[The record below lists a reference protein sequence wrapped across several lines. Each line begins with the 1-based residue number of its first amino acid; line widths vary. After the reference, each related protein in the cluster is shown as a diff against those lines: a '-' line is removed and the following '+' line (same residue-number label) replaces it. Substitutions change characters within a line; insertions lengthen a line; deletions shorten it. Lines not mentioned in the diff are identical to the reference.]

1 MATKITFDDFKRAK
15 GLTTEEAPDMGATFN
30 QTDSMLESAGP
41 RKINF
46 AEFQRAKG
54 MIEEDESPFEM
65 PEGTLRKD
73 DLKAG
78 PNADKIREYMIQR
91 FGVDYN
97 RDAGKDNDT
106 VVEEFVDH
114 MRWMNSNVVSVAGEA
129 RYITN
134 ADEGKKDV
142 AGTAYAL
149 YDRLGNMFT
158 NDGFTGAVDGI
169 KDYLFSAAADPSNYI
184 GILTGGIGKAA
195 GVGITQ
201 GGKMAV
207 KRAAVEAGRQAIAK
221 GATQEAAK
229 AAGQAAAKRAAQRF
243 AAANIGTAQSKAVRA
258 AAARAERDIFLR
270 EAKKRAQRA
279 AVGEFAKGD
288 AKKILMA
295 TTASDAAFSMMH
307 DVTLQNTLI
316 EAGAQEQ
323 YSAVQTG
330 FSSLLG
336 GVAGLAQL
344 GFGKFKGSS
353 GLSEADIKLKFGA
366 ERSEELAKVDAA
378 VENIAKKTKR
388 VPIETTEELAQK
400 AAADIRKK
408 AKDFLAR
415 SDSWEAKVK
424 RGEANYYNAPTPV
437 EMFKDIMVGEDGK
450 SGLVKLYKDN
460 GMAIP
465 KGATVSDVMTSLVT
479 KLPQNEL
486 DEINKAF
493 KPFGITLGDTT
504 EIAQN
509 LGDYLAVEISKG
521 GKVLNVMSQ
530 VRKSVDAA
538 VVYGNE
544 IVENQVRAI
553 DNLEEE
559 AAKAT
564 KMKGFEYGQNV
575 WRRLLVSSP
584 ATTAVNVMGFGQFYV
599 GQSLADV
606 FSSTGHTLYG
616 LARGGSRTKAG
627 REALRVGKIY
637 RSIQAQKM
645 RNLLDPH
652 TTHDAYMSFL
662 SQHKDVGKVLFESFT
677 GGVQRSAG
685 RYGIDPDANWF
696 KRTEMIVDGA
706 NRVTGVRIQDTF
718 TKSQMF
724 MTELDKWV
732 RINHD
737 RTLADVLE
745 KGDLNLIDNDAIGA
759 SLDTTLKSVFSKD
772 YTTDDQLL
780 ANAAQQVEKFS
791 NIPVIGTILPFGRF
805 FNNTIA
811 TAYQW
816 SVGGG
821 VQMASAMYNKAI
833 KGAPVPKTATEAFS
847 RSLVGVTSLRLA
859 MEYDEQRRDQ
869 GLGTFEID
877 AGGGNIIDAKNM
889 FPFSLWLAVGRAGNL
904 ARQGEEVPKELIED
918 VTAQLAI
925 GQFASDIQFG
935 NDLYNVF
942 DTLFSGEPGAR
953 QASLDAV
960 YKQGGNIL
968 AGFTRPIDAVN
979 RMVGL
984 INNSDAARDVRQ
996 EKGINVG
1003 IMGAT
1008 KYVDNI
1014 IEIFT
1019 DKLDSVTGE
1028 ELRVATREG
1037 SLRDV
1042 NPVLRV
1048 MGIKQVPA
1056 RTSTD
1061 KAYSMAEMHPW
1072 KANER
1077 SQIPAYDKVFNTMV
1091 APLLEER
1098 YADLVDSP
1106 KFKDASVAER
1116 RVMLNS
1122 WKRIVT
1128 KELRDYLAESPEAPQ
1143 SLLAAQRKATII
1155 GNKDLRHEAM
1165 RDMREQFG
1173 YKGSGPR
1180 EMNWQELQ
1188 LFTELVDYYKEINEV
1203 Q

>member
-1 MATKITFDDFKRAK
+1 MARQITFDDFMKTK
-15 GLTTEEAPDMGATFN
+15 GLVAEEAPDMGATFS
-30 QTDSMLESAGP
+30 QTDDMLSSSGP
-41 RKINF
+41 RQISYDDFMKK
-46 AEFQRAKG
+46 KG
-54 MIEEDESPFEM
+54 LLQEDEDETPFAM

-73 DLKAG
+73 DLKSG
-78 PNADKIREYMIQR
+78 RNADQIRSYMIQR

-97 RDAGKDNDT
+97 KDGGKDNDE
-106 VVEEFVDH
+106 VVEDFVDH

-129 RYITN
+129 RYITD
-134 ADEGKKDV
+134 ADDDKKQT
-142 AGTAYAL
+142 AATAYEL
-149 YDRLGNMFT
+149 YDRMGNMFT
-158 NDGFTGAVDGI
+158 NDGFTGAVDGV
-169 KDYLFSAAADPSNYI
+169 KDYLFSAVADPSNYI

-195 GVGITQ
+195 GVGLTQ

-207 KRAAVEAGRQAIAK
+207 KRAAVEAGRRAMAS
-221 GATQEAAK
+221 GATREAAN

-243 AAANIGTAQSKAVRA
+243 AAANIGTAESKAIRA
-258 AAARAERDIFLR
+258 AAARAERDIFMR
-270 EAKKRAQRA
+270 EAKKKAQRA
-279 AVGEFAKGD
+279 AVGEFAKAD

-295 TTASDAAFSMMH
+295 TTAADAAMSVMH
-307 DVTLQNTLI
+307 DVTLQSTLL

-323 YSAVQTG
+323 YSILQTG

-336 GVAGLAQL
+336 GVGGLAQL
-344 GFGKFKGSS
+344 GFGKFKGTS

-378 VENIAKKTKR
+378 VENLAKKTQR
-388 VPIETTEELAQK
+388 VPIETSDDTAK
-400 AAADIRKK
+400 AAAKRIKDVADSWATKVARGRDQYDNVPTSV
-408 AKDFLAR
+408 DFLK
-415 SDSWEAKVK
+415 EV
-424 RGEANYYNAPTPV
+424 
-437 EMFKDIMVGEDGK
+437 MVGEDGK
-450 SGLVKLYKDN
+450 GGLVKLYKDN

-465 KGATVSDVMTSLVT
+465 KGSTVSDVMTSLVQ
-479 KLPQNEL
+479 KLPQEEL
-486 DEINKAF
+486 DAINQRL
-493 KPFGITLGDTT
+493 KPMAITLGDTT
-504 EIAQN
+504 EVAQN
-509 LGDYLAVEISKG
+509 LGDLLAVEISKG
-521 GKVLNVMSQ
+521 GQVLNVMSQ
-530 VRKSVDAA
+530 VRKSIDAA
-538 VVYGNE
+538 VLYGDSVVDGQLKA
-544 IVENQVRAI
+544 IENL
-553 DNLEEE
+553 DEE
-559 AAKAT
+559 AAKAA
-564 KMKGFEYGQNV
+564 KMKGFSYGQNI

-606 FSSTGHTLYG
+606 LSGTSHTLYG
-616 LARGGSRTKAG
+616 LARGGNMTKEG
-627 REALRVGKIY
+627 REALRVGRIY
-637 RSIQAQKM
+637 RQIQAQKM

-652 TTHDAYMSFL
+652 TTHDAYMAFL

-677 GGVQRSAG
+677 GGVERSAG
-685 RYGIDPDANWF
+685 RYGIDPDAKWF
-696 KRTEMIVDGA
+696 KRTEMVVDGA
-706 NRVTGVRIQDTF
+706 NRLTGVKIQDTF

-724 MTELDKWV
+724 ITEMDKWL
-732 RINHD
+732 RINKG

-745 KGDLNLIDNDAIGA
+745 KGDLNLIDNDVISA

-821 VQMASAMYNKAI
+821 VQMAGAMYNKAI
-833 KGAPVPKTATEAFS
+833 KGAPVPKTANEAFA
-847 RSLVGVTSLRLA
+847 RSLVGLTGLRMA
-859 MEYDEQRRDQ
+859 MEFDEGRRDQ
-869 GLGTFEID
+869 GLGTFEVD

-904 ARQGEEVPKELIED
+904 ARNGEEVPKELIED

-942 DTLFSGEPGAR
+942 DTLFSGEEGAR
-953 QASLDAV
+953 QMTFDAF

-968 AGFTRPIDAVN
+968 AGFTRPVDAVN

-996 EKGINVG
+996 QTGIGAG

-1008 KYVDNI
+1008 KYVDNV

-1037 SLRDV
+1037 SLKDV
-1042 NPVLRV
+1042 NPLLRI
-1048 MGIKQVPA
+1048 MGIKTVPA
-1056 RTSTD
+1056 RTGTE

-1072 KANER
+1072 TANER
-1077 SQIPAYDKVFNTMV
+1077 SQIPAYDRVFNEII
-1091 APLLEER
+1091 APSFNER
-1098 YADLVDSP
+1098 FTKLVDSD
-1106 KFKDASVAER
+1106 KFKKASVAER
-1116 RVMLNS
+1116 RQMVRS
-1122 WKRIVT
+1122 WKSLIS
-1128 KELRDYLAESPEAPQ
+1128 KEFKDYMSGSEY
-1143 SLLAAQRKATII
+1143 SLLAAQRKATIV
-1155 GNKDLRHEAM
+1155 GNRDLRHEAM
-1165 RDMREQFG
+1165 KAMREDHG
-1173 YKGSGPR
+1173 YKGSGPKD
-1180 EMNWQELQ
+1180 MNWAELQ
-1188 LFTELVDYYKEINEV
+1188 LFTELVDYFKEINTPAKPK
-1203 Q
+1203 